1 MTVLPEVG
9 RSGFSK
15 NHFEF
20 PGKPIRS
27 ISRSQSL
34 LTHNI
39 GREIAFYRNSY
50 EQSRLNSCWLTIYHW

>member
-20 PGKPIRS
+20 LGKPIRS
-27 ISRSQSL
+27 ISRSQSFADSI
-34 LTHNI
+34 NCMKEKKYFI
-39 GREIAFYRNSY
+39 EIHMN
-50 EQSRLNSCWLTIYHW
+50 EQMY